1 MKLRTMNLKKLF
13 SKNDYQLLEADLN
26 KKFHQ
31 RENEIGNFKNK
42 VYLLQQ
48 EFNKKRIE
56 LNLYYR
62 NQLEKIKIEYQQ
74 KMIELQ

>member
-1 MKLRTMNLKKLF
+1 M
-13 SKNDYQLLEADLN
+13 EADLN

-31 RENEIGNFKNK
+31 RENEIRNFKNK

-48 EFNKKRIE
+48 EVIIKRIE

-74 KMIELQ
+74 KMNELQ

>member
-1 MKLRTMNLKKLF
+1 MRNIKKLF

-31 RENEIGNFKNK
+31 RENEIRNFKNR

>member
-1 MKLRTMNLKKLF
+1 MKNIKKLF

-31 RENEIGNFKNK
+31 RENEIRNFKNR